1 MERKA
6 IVSLIAIAAVVAVA
20 IIAGCVGDETPAP
33 ATTPTLTAIPR
44 SEPALYTTGEA
55 TYDKIE
61 GLTAIRVGGG
71 IWANWD
77 ADMENDGPV
86 VEITYLGANGDTITG
101 KSTKKLPI
109 SADVK
114 IYAKSGSSNSNTKL
128 VFSAHYSEDQIIIG
142 GIRPEI
148 RIPKEELS
156 VNPSKE
162 YWCGDV
168 EVTIST
174 PKQGTFAAKSDFIE
188 LYENEKFV
196 DDY

>member
-20 IIAGCVGDETPAP
+20 IIAGCVEDETPAP
-33 ATTPTLTAIPR
+33 VTTPTLTAIPT
-44 SEPALYTTGEA
+44 SAPVLSTTGEA

-71 IWANWD
+71 IWDNWD
-77 ADMENDGPV
+77 VDMENDGPV
-86 VEITYLGANGDTITG
+86 VEITYLGANGNTITG
-101 KSTKKLPI
+101 ESTKKMPI

-114 IYAKSGSSNSNTKL
+114 IYAKSGSSDSTTKL
-128 VFSAHYSEDQIIIG
+128 VFSAHYSEDQIIIS

-156 VNPSKE
+156 VNPSKD

-168 EVTIST
+168 EVTIYT

-188 LYENEKFV
+188 LYETEKFM
-196 DDY
+196 DEY